1 MNRQQICFPSAND
14 LRSILT
20 DSIKK
25 TDLLRFARRKGIFLF
40 NATQEDIAQRISE
53 MMLDYE
59 ELNMLRTLA
68 YKSTT
73 KQLLCG
79 FTLVS
84 EANFDFAGIYNS
96 LRDNGV
102 LSEEGYS
109 LKKISTIT
117 PSNGKVSYQ
126 GALSYKKKSAGRIEF
141 IRTEERD
148 VSFLMKEI
156 EPNRWQVEVDGGKS
170 NDGKAVYSMLEKAI
184 KGRSIQIESLRIDH
198 LSNSDTISF
207 FDSLAKGG
215 LDEEEWKIED
225 IEGITLK
232 RNAGTKDHDE
242 TDSDYEEVSQEQL
255 SGISRAILEG
265 KNLRE
270 NSFIKQAEES
280 GYAFTSM
287 VYVFRPKTNSQ
298 KVRLKAEFKGNP
310 KIFEV
315 CLESF
320 LETSTD
326 KEDSYE
332 DITSSMSEKDNINLR
347 SVFWNNAKALYLD
360 IREGRYSP
368 NDRKKL

>member
-1 MNRQQICFPSAND
+1 MNKQQICFPSAND

-59 ELNMLRTLA
+59 ELNMLRNLA
-68 YKSTT
+68 YKTTT

-84 EANFDFAGIYNS
+84 EAKFDFASIYNS

-117 PSNGKVSYQ
+117 SSSGKVSYQ

-170 NDGKAVYSMLEKAI
+170 NDGKAVYGMLEKAI

-215 LDEEEWKIED
+215 LDEEEWEIED

-232 RNAGTKDHDE
+232 RNAGSKDHDE
-242 TDSDYEEVSQEQL
+242 VDSEYEEVPQEQL
-255 SGISRAILEG
+255 EESLALFLKAKTSERTALLNKP
-265 KNLRE
+265 KNLVMLLHLWYMY
-270 NSFIKQAEES
+270 FA
-280 GYAFTSM
+280 
-287 VYVFRPKTNSQ
+287 
-298 KVRLKAEFKGNP
+298 LK
-310 KIFEV
+310 
-315 CLESF
+315 L
-320 LETSTD
+320 TH
-326 KEDSYE
+326 
-332 DITSSMSEKDNINLR
+332 
-347 SVFWNNAKALYLD
+347 
-360 IREGRYSP
+360 
-368 NDRKKL
+368 KKSD

>member
-1 MNRQQICFPSAND
+1 MNKQQICFPSAND

-25 TDLLRFARRKGIFLF
+25 SDLLRFARSKGIFLF
-40 NATQEDIAQRISE
+40 NVTHEDLAQRISE
-53 MMLDYE
+53 MLLDYD
-59 ELNMLRTLA
+59 ELNKLRALA
-68 YKSTT
+68 YKTTT

-84 EANFDFAGIYNS
+84 ENNFDFASIYNS
-96 LRDNGV
+96 LRDNGI

-109 LKKISTIT
+109 LKRISSKKDASSGKISF
-117 PSNGKVSYQ
+117 Q
-126 GALSYKKKSAGRIEF
+126 GALSYKKRSAGRIEF

-156 EPNRWQVEVDGGKS
+156 EPNKWQVEVDGGKS
-170 NDGKAVYSMLEKAI
+170 NDGKAVYGMLEKAI

-207 FDSLAKGG
+207 FDSLAKEG
-215 LDEEEWKIED
+215 LNKNTWEIDD
-225 IEGITLK
+225 IESITLK
-232 RNAGTKDHDE
+232 RNASTKEYKDD
-242 TDSDYEEVSQEQL
+242 DSDYEEVSQEQL

-270 NSFIKQAEES
+270 NSFIKQAEDA

-287 VYVFRPKTNSQ
+287 IYVFHSKSDAK

-315 CLESF
+315 CLESY
-320 LETSTD
+320 LEPSGD
-326 KEDSYE
+326 KENTFE
-332 DITSSMSEKDNINLR
+332 DITSSIPEKENINIR
-347 SVFWNNAKALYLD
+347 SEFWNNAKSLYLS
-360 IREGRYSP
+360 IRENRYSS
-368 NDRKKL
+368 NK